1 MNEEQYWQAVLS
13 RDASYD
19 GQFVYAVKSTGCYC
33 KPTCPSRRPHREQVL
48 FFEEGGRAEAAGF
61 RPCKRCRPD
70 VLQPTDAHLEWVAEA
85 CELLAQDENLSLET
99 LAERFHYS
107 PFYVQKTFK
116 RIVGVS
122 PRQYAEEQ
130 RLQRFKQEL
139 QAGAD
144 IAEAV
149 YAVGYSG
156 SSAVYQNKGA
166 RLGMTPKEY
175 QTGGRGTLLTFTVV
189 PCTLGYLLV
198 AGAERGVAAVTIG
211 DSEGDL
217 IADLTREFPKAAI
230 LRDDD
235 ALHEWVGLIV
245 DHIEGNHPRL
255 DLPLDVQATA
265 FQRRVWEA
273 LRTIPYGET
282 RTYSDVAEMIGQPTA
297 VRAVANACGAN
308 PTALITPCHRVV
320 RNDGTLGGYKWG
332 TDRKQ
337 QLLETERSVASGT

>member
-1 MNEEQYWQAVLS
+1 MNEEHYWQAVLD
-13 RDASYD
+13 RDADYEGD
-19 GQFVYAVKSTGCYC
+19 FVYAVKSTGIYC
-33 KPTCPSRRPHREQVL
+33 KPTCPSRRPNREQVR
-48 FFEEGGRAEAAGF
+48 FFAEGGTAEAAGF

-70 VLQPTDAHLEWVAEA
+70 VVQPTDAHVEWVAEA
-85 CELLAQDENLSLET
+85 CHLLEQEENLSLEA
-99 LAERFHYS
+99 LAEHFHYS

-156 SSAVYQNKGA
+156 SSAVYHNNRA

-175 QTGGRGTLLTFTVV
+175 QTGGRGTVLAYIVV

-198 AGAERGVAAVTIG
+198 AGTERGVASVCIG
-211 DSEGDL
+211 DSSAALIGDL
-217 IADLTREFPKAAI
+217 AQEFPEAA
-230 LRDDD
+230 LVRDDNT
-235 ALHEWVGLIV
+235 LKEWVETITAHLAGTQPAL
-245 DHIEGNHPRL
+245 E
-255 DLPLDVQATA
+255 LPLDVQATA

-273 LRTIPYGET
+273 LRTIPYGEI
-282 RTYSDVAEMIGQPTA
+282 RSYSEVAQMIGQPSS
-297 VRAVANACGAN
+297 VRAVARACATN
-308 PTALITPCHRVV
+308 PTALVTPCHRVV
-320 RNDGTLGGYKWG
+320 RNDGTLGGYRWG
-332 TDRKQ
+332 SERKQ
-337 QLLETERSVASGT
+337 KLLETERRVGSGA